1 MRRLEFDAPSIESA
15 MLTAIEE
22 FQVGPQYIKI
32 NVLEERETNVRVEAL
47 MTDDIKTIIYDY
59 LDAILKQFD
68 MKYTIETSRNDRG
81 LTFTIDTEN
90 NPVLIGRDGKTLSAL
105 QSLCKQISY
114 IFSDEPEN
122 ITIDVGGY
130 KEKRILQLEIL
141 ATKTAKEVAKS
152 KIEAKLKPMNS
163 YERRIIH
170 AKLSEWRDVETVSQ
184 GEEPNRYLVIRPA
197 KKES

>member
-1 MRRLEFDAPSIESA
+1 MRRLEFDAPSLESA
-15 MLTAIEE
+15 MITAIEE

-32 NVLEERETNVRVEAL
+32 NVLEERESSVRVEAL
-47 MTDDIKTIIYDY
+47 MADDLKVIIYDY

-68 MKYTIETSRNDRG
+68 MKYSIKASRNDRG
-81 LTFTIDTEN
+81 LTFIIETEN
-90 NPVLIGRDGKTLSAL
+90 NPVLIGKDGKTLSAL

-130 KEKRILQLEIL
+130 KERRILQLEIL

-170 AKLSEWRDVETVSQ
+170 AKLSEWRDVETVSE

>member
-1 MRRLEFDAPSIESA
+1 MRRLEFDAPTVEQA
-15 MLTAIEE
+15 MVTAVEE
-22 FQVGPQYIKI
+22 FQVGPQYIQI
-32 NVLEERETNVRVEAL
+32 NILEERESSVRVEAL
-47 MTDDIKTIIYDY
+47 MVDDLKQIIYDY
-59 LDAILKQFD
+59 LDSVLKQFN
-68 MKYTIETSRNDRG
+68 MKYSIEIKRNDRG
-81 LTFTIDTEN
+81 LTFTIESDN

-114 IFSDEPEN
+114 IFSDEPDN
-122 ITIDVGGY
+122 ITIDIGGY

-170 AKLSEWRDVETVSQ
+170 AKLTEWRDVETVSE

>member
-1 MRRLEFDAPSIESA
+1 MRRLEFEAPNLDVA
-15 MLTAIEE
+15 MNIAIDE
-22 FQVGPQYIKI
+22 FRVGPQYIQI
-32 NVLEERETNVRVEAL
+32 NVMEERQESVRVEAL
-47 MTDDIKTIIYDY
+47 MTDNVEEIIQQY
-59 LDAILKQFD
+59 LDNVLQHFN
-68 MKYTIETSRNDRG
+68 MKFSIEAQKNERG
-81 LTFTIDTEN
+81 VTFKVEAEN

-105 QSLCKQISY
+105 QFMCKQISY
-114 IFSDEPEN
+114 IFSDEPVN

-152 KIEAKLKPMNS
+152 KIEAQLKPMNS

-170 AKLSEWRDVETVSQ
+170 AKLSEWRDVETVSM